1 MQPWQQL
8 GAAIGVG
15 LLFGI
20 TNPLSRIGGVQASR
34 RSQRS
39 AGFTGTVAAYLSTPL
54 FAVSQVLGIAGSVAS
69 AKLLGSAPLSLAVPA
84 TNGASLVSNTA
95 CDWLMSE
102 PMNLRLVL
110 PGVAL
115 VVAGIALCST

>member
-54 FAVSQVLGIAGSVAS
+54 FAVSQVIHCMFGLVMDH
-69 AKLLGSAPLSLAVPA
+69 KLER
-84 TNGASLVSNTA
+84 
-95 CDWLMSE
+95 E
-102 PMNLRLVL
+102 PSMPDGGCTKQVY
-110 PGVAL
+110 A
-115 VVAGIALCST
+115 